1 MTARLA
7 NMARLKRLAIAF
19 ARDRRG
25 AAALDMAL
33 VGMPFI
39 LLVLAIMQMGAYYMA
54 QVTLDAGT
62 VKTAESLRAI
72 FSTGAA
78 PATLTTAQLKSAIV
92 AGSATGISSNASA
105 CASPAPC
112 LIVEVQ
118 PLANLDSGAV
128 AITDG
133 LTNYGSAWTPLV
145 LRAKYTFSTFVP
157 GFPANW
163 SVVAS
168 AIVRRQGQ

>member
-1 MTARLA
+1 MGRLRRLA
-7 NMARLKRLAIAF
+7 VAF

-25 AAALDMAL
+25 SAVVDMAIL
-33 VGMPFI
+33 GLPFI
-39 LLVLAIMQMGAYYMA
+39 LLLLAIMQMGMYYMA

-62 VKTAESLRAI
+62 VKTAESLRAV
-72 FSTGAA
+72 FATGVTPVTPSAA
-78 PATLTTAQLKSAIV
+78 SLKSSIV
-92 AGSATGISSNASA
+92 AGSATGISSSG
-105 CASPAPC
+105 

-118 PLANLDSGAV
+118 PLANLDGGTV

-157 GFPANW
+157 GFAANW
-163 SVVAS
+163 SVNSS
-168 AIVRRQGQ
+168 ALVRRQGQ